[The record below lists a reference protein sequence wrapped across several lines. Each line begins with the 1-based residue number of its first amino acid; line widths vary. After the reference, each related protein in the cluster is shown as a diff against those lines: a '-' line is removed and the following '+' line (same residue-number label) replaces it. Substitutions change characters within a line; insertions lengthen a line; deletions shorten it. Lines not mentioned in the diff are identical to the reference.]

1 MRRRIVSMEDEMW
14 EALKRIGHYKG
25 ASASEIVRRMIQES
39 DHYLWDKRDQERIK
53 EIEEARNVR
62 D

>member
-39 DHYLWDKRDQERIK
+39 DAYLFDKREQALKRELM
-53 EIEEARNVR
+53 EARNDR
-62 D
+62 

>member
-1 MRRRIVSMEDEMW
+1 MRRRIVSMPDEMW

-39 DHYLWDKRDQERIK
+39 DAYLFDKREQALKRELM
-53 EIEEARNVR
+53 EAKNEN
-62 D
+62 